1 MVEKK
6 KKTRST
12 SSSVDPATQYARDV
26 DSGKEIAGPDI
37 RNSCKRHLKDLESC
51 HARGL
56 VWDVAAA
63 QRAID
68 FFAKVLKLNG
78 GEHEGK
84 PFYLLP
90 WQCFIV
96 GSIFG
101 WKNSDDYRRY
111 RMAYVESGR
120 ATIKRRNPGCG
131 CLILLSYSSNA
142 WMTAKSLLKP
152 IPAFDGMQLPLLPKQ
167 TRRKTAYLP
176 RKRARAELMVWWLL
190 QWQ

>member
-1 MVEKK
+1 MVEKR

-12 SSSVDPATQYARDV
+12 SSSVDPTTRYAMDV
-26 DSGKEIAGPDI
+26 ASGKEIAGPDI

-56 VWDVAAA
+56 VWDTVTA

-84 PFYLLP
+84 PFNLLP

-96 GSIFG
+96 GSVFG
-101 WKNSDDYRRY
+101 WQNSDGYRRF
-111 RMAYVESGR
+111 RMVYVESGTR
-120 ATIKRRNPGCG
+120 QQDDLDGLPDLKTLSIDVDFIEPGTG
-131 CLILLSYSSNA
+131 
-142 WMTAKSLLKP
+142 P
-152 IPAFDGMQLPLLPKQ
+152 DGDIEHHTEITFQ
-167 TRRKTAYLP
+167 
-176 RKRARAELMVWWLL
+176 E
-190 QWQ
+190 

>member
-1 MVEKK
+1 VEKK

-37 RNSCKRHLKDLESC
+37 RNACKRHLKDLESC

-84 PFYLLP
+84 PLTCCRGSALL
-90 WQCFIV
+90 
-96 GSIFG
+96 
-101 WKNSDDYRRY
+101 
-111 RMAYVESGR
+111 
-120 ATIKRRNPGCG
+120 
-131 CLILLSYSSNA
+131 
-142 WMTAKSLLKP
+142 
-152 IPAFDGMQLPLLPKQ
+152 
-167 TRRKTAYLP
+167 
-176 RKRARAELMVWWLL
+176 
-190 QWQ
+190 

>member
-84 PFYLLP
+84 PFNLLP

-101 WKNSDDYRRY
+101 WKTQ
-111 RMAYVESGR
+111 
-120 ATIKRRNPGCG
+120 TIIAGTAWLTSSQVKVLANLHLQRV
-131 CLILLSYSSNA
+131 LLFTVWLPTKNLA
-142 WMTAKSLLKP
+142 QKST
-152 IPAFDGMQLPLLPKQ
+152 QR
-167 TRRKTAYLP
+167 RRKKTRP
-176 RKRARAELMVWWLL
+176 
-190 QWQ
+190 